1 MEGEFWN
8 QTAEE
13 IFEMIR
19 SGVLSNSTAVHRPC
33 MVSIG
38 LCFGFLFAVLFVVG
52 IYWSSEAIN
61 GGGGFQESVFSK
73 GSGSSSNST
82 TGSGFARKLLAMG
95 DDNSGVGGDDGGDGS
110 GDAGGTMNRIGGTCS
125 KDNIFIIQGPTSPL
139 PNGIPTYT
147 VQVLNVCISG
157 CSVSNIHLTCG
168 WFSSARLINPRIFRR
183 IYFNDCLVNNGEA
196 LSPGDSLSFQYAN
209 SFRYPLSVSSMACD

>member
-1 MEGEFWN
+1 MIHQLTILRFTHACFYFFWLVWEARTSEFMLFHELVWN
-8 QTAEE
+8 HVDSLISSPKQLI
-13 IFEMIR
+13 IFELIW
-19 SGVLSNSTAVHRPC
+19 ST
-33 MVSIG
+33 
-38 LCFGFLFAVLFVVG
+38 LLYYFKLDD
-52 IYWSSEAIN
+52 N
-61 GGGGFQESVFSK
+61 GGI
-73 GSGSSSNST
+73 
-82 TGSGFARKLLAMG
+82 
-95 DDNSGVGGDDGGDGS
+95 GGDDGGDGGGDAGGDGS

-147 VQVLNVCISG
+147 VQVLNVCVSG